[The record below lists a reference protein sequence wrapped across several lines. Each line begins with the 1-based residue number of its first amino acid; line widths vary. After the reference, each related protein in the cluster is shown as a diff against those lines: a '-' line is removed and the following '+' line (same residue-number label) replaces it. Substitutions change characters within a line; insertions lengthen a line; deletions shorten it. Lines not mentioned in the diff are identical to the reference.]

1 MATIITIKKRKFN
14 VEEVA
19 EQAEILA
26 NSGAVKIT
34 NERDIQIIQN
44 SDDPAGTERK
54 MILAQAIYRT
64 LKYTWGPRG
73 DRVDENDLVGTIL
86 AANKNRVKSL
96 RRSFK

>member
-1 MATIITIKKRKFN
+1 MTTTITIKKQKFN

-19 EQAEILA
+19 VQAKILA
-26 NSGAVKIT
+26 SSGEIVID
-34 NERDIQIIQN
+34 NDRDVRVIQN
-44 SDDPAGTERK
+44 SDDPAATERK

-64 LKYTWGPRG
+64 LKYTWGPRW

-86 AANKNRVKSL
+86 AANTNRVKRL